1 MNEIRQVAIYCRVS
15 TEEQATEGY
24 SISAQLQ
31 TLRQYAQL
39 YGWEIT
45 GEYVDEGISGK
56 NISGRPAIQ
65 KLIADVDKNKFQAVL
80 VWKISRLSRNML
92 DTLTLLDLFEDNG
105 VKICL
110 DIKSYLYLA
119 GTELDYSDGLNG
131 KGFEFHN
138 PNASRTC
145 ACGESFSV

>member
-1 MNEIRQVAIYCRVS
+1 MVTVTEKAKARIDEILMDEQYNGSYFVRVAV
-15 TEEQATEGY
+15 E
-24 SISAQLQ
+24 
-31 TLRQYAQL
+31 
-39 YGWEIT
+39 
-45 GEYVDEGISGK
+45 SGGC
-56 NISGRPAIQ
+56 SGLSY
-65 KLIADVDKNKFQAVL
+65 KLDFDNVEKKGDQF
-80 VWKISRLSRNML
+80 
-92 DTLTLLDLFEDNG
+92 FEDNG

-119 GTELDYSDGLNG
+119 GTELDYTDGLGG

>member
-1 MNEIRQVAIYCRVS
+1 MVTVTDKAKNRIQEIMQNEQYDENYFVRV
-15 TEEQATEGY
+15 G
-24 SISAQLQ
+24 
-31 TLRQYAQL
+31 
-39 YGWEIT
+39 
-45 GEYVDEGISGK
+45 VISGGC
-56 NISGRPAIQ
+56 SGLSYDL
-65 KLIADVDKNKFQAVL
+65 KFDKEEKKGDQF
-80 VWKISRLSRNML
+80 
-92 DTLTLLDLFEDNG
+92 FEDNG

>member
-1 MNEIRQVAIYCRVS
+1 MVTVTEKAKARIDEILQDNQYNSSYFVRVAV
-15 TEEQATEGY
+15 E
-24 SISAQLQ
+24 
-31 TLRQYAQL
+31 
-39 YGWEIT
+39 
-45 GEYVDEGISGK
+45 SGGC
-56 NISGRPAIQ
+56 SGLSY
-65 KLIADVDKNKFQAVL
+65 KLDFDNVEKKGDQF
-80 VWKISRLSRNML
+80 
-92 DTLTLLDLFEDNG
+92 FEDNG

-119 GTELDYSDGLNG
+119 GTELDYTDGLGG